1 MPCAAFGA
9 PEIVLIAISI
19 AHVFVASRLLRLG
32 RMREQSRPV
41 RSHSGVSA
49 LAYGVAFHQAEFDAD
64 RNQSDVLRRFG
75 WESRSAL
82 KQQKFSAGIGT
93 LVTVMHL
100 AQYFGIGCFC

>member
-1 MPCAAFGA
+1 MTCAACGA
-9 PEIVLIAISI
+9 PEIVLITISV
-19 AHVFVASRLLRLG
+19 AHVFVAG
-32 RMREQSRPV
+32 HPP
-41 RSHSGVSA
+41 
-49 LAYGVAFHQAEFDAD
+49 EFDAD